1 MATGPQGSAD
11 RISAPALECIQDLL
25 GIQAGASARTY
36 GLSILCQFGADLVKA
51 DAGSYIDLRG
61 GAAEACWCAWSR
73 HSSAHTV
80 LQHQRENP
88 VPAGQE
94 WWIVSVTRRRV
105 YDKLGAGHLAELP
118 LRTSA
123 ASPSLM
129 VLKRQQ
135 PFEDSDSE
143 ALARSRS
150 ALLLI
155 EALVDRLFP
164 WHAAPSDAPQD
175 CTVPLTA
182 REHEVLEMLSE
193 GLLARSIAARLE
205 VSERTVHKHLGSL
218 YRKLDAHDRLL
229 AVRRAQSLGMLH
241 TTTTDREAVPG
252 VASSRD
258 GLRTRPDHM
267 RSSVVAG

>member
-1 MATGPQGSAD
+1 M
-11 RISAPALECIQDLL
+11 SAPALECLQDVLDIEV
-25 GIQAGASARTY
+25 GTSARTD
-36 GLSILCQFGADLVKA
+36 GLRILCQFGADLVKA
-51 DAGSYIDLRG
+51 DAGSYIDLRW
-61 GAAEACWCAWSR
+61 GAAEACWCAWYR
-73 HSSAHTV
+73 HRSAHTV

-88 VPAGQE
+88 VPPGQE

-135 PFEDSDSE
+135 PFEDSDTE

-164 WHAAPSDAPQD
+164 RDAAPSSAPED
-175 CTVPLTA
+175 CTVQLTS
-182 REHEVLEMLSE
+182 REREVLEMLSE

-205 VSERTVHKHLGSL
+205 VSERTVHKHLGSV

-241 TTTTDREAVPG
+241 TTATGREALPG
-252 VASSRD
+252 VVSS
-258 GLRTRPDHM
+258 G
-267 RSSVVAG
+267 VVYELGQIT